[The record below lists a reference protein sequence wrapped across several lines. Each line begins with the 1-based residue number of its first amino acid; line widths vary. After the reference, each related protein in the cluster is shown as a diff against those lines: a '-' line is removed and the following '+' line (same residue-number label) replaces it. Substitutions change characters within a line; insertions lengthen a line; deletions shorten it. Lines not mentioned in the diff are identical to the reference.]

1 MQNVFLKTERL
12 ILRYITQN
20 DFEELKIILQDKD
33 VMYSWEYD
41 FSIQDIQNWIDKN
54 IEFYRKYNLGY
65 FLMIENGSG
74 KILGQAALMPDIIDK
89 HQYYEIGY
97 ILKKE
102 YWHKGYAVEA
112 AKALINYAFNILHL
126 NEVIFEIRPNNL
138 SSRKVAENLNAKIC
152 GKFIKNVRN
161 KKMTHLI
168 YKLSKSCVNQ

>member
-65 FLMIENGSG
+65 FLMIENYCI
-74 KILGQAALMPDIIDK
+74 KMYKKFDLR
-89 HQYYEIGY
+89 IGY
-97 ILKKE
+97 NEKCF
-102 YWHKGYAVEA
+102 VNSNNFVCS
-112 AKALINYAFNILHL
+112 NYVH
-126 NEVIFEIRPNNL
+126 
-138 SSRKVAENLNAKIC
+138 C
-152 GKFIKNVRN
+152 
-161 KKMTHLI
+161 M
-168 YKLSKSCVNQ
+168 YK

>member
-97 ILKKE
+97 ILKK
-102 YWHKGYAVEA
+102 
-112 AKALINYAFNILHL
+112 NIGT
-126 NEVIFEIRPNNL
+126 
-138 SSRKVAENLNAKIC
+138 KVMQLKQP
-152 GKFIKNVRN
+152 K
-161 KKMTHLI
+161 H
-168 YKLSKSCVNQ
+168 